1 MSDTWP
7 DVERRR
13 TPHAEPFRMA
23 QQAASEISYK
33 TGGGPHSVAV
43 VLGSGWGAAVRHL
56 GEAEH
61 EVMLADLPGFVSSTV
76 EGHGGSLRSSWVG
89 EQRVLTF
96 QGRVHLYEGNQ
107 PHAVVHAVRAAV
119 MAGCRV
125 VVLTNAAGSLT
136 PDLEVGQGV
145 LISDHINLTGQSPL
159 WGPHPPEPY
168 GSRFVDLTD
177 AYSPR
182 LRGLAREVAPEIPEG
197 VYAAMH
203 GPNYE
208 TPAEIRMLRTLGA
221 DLVGMS
227 TVLETTAVRHL
238 GAEVLGLSLVT
249 NQAAGV
255 GDSRLDHTEVLEAGA
270 VAAERLGRF
279 ICQVIEKL

>member
-1 MSDTWP
+1 MSDTYP
-7 DVERRR
+7 NVERRR
-13 TPHAEPFRMA
+13 PQHAEPFGMA
-23 QQAASEISYK
+23 QQASSEISYK

-61 EVMLADLPGFVSSTV
+61 EIMLADLPGFVSSTV
-76 EGHGGSLRSSWVG
+76 EGHGGSLRSSWIG

-96 QGRVHLYEGNQ
+96 QGRVHLYEGNP

-119 MAGCRV
+119 MSGCKV
-125 VVLTNAAGSLT
+125 VILTNAAGSLNA
-136 PDLEVGQGV
+136 DLVVGQGV
-145 LISDHINLTGQSPL
+145 LISDHLNLTGQSAL
-159 WGPHPPEPY
+159 WGPHPPDPY

-208 TPAEIRMLRTLGA
+208 TPAEINMLRTLGA

-227 TVLETTAVRHL
+227 TALETMAARHL

-255 GDSRLDHTEVLEAGA
+255 GESKLDHAEVLDAGA
-270 VAAERLGRF
+270 AAADDLGRF
-279 ICQVIEKL
+279 IGEVIQKL